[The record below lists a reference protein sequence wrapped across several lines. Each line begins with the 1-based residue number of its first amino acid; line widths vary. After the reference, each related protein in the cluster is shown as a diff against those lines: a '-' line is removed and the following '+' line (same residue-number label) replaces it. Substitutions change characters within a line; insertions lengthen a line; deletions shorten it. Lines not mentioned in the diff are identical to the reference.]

1 MRTRRQSAIGGPTPA
16 NIDVE
21 GGGEEEYTPPSGV
34 RAKREVCPYGCQ
46 RLVAPRTIEIHRTQ
60 GCRGLHEEPF
70 GEADRRRNYLC
81 GVCCME
87 FHTRRGFM
95 DHMND
100 EHDVAARIHVLDFPN
115 REMFERFFH
124 WLEVQGGANFRT
136 RSGAKRQ
143 LTGKRAMMF
152 RCNRTGYVESQSAA
166 ERRNR
171 EKLGPVRCGYSCT
184 AYVQVT
190 FHEEGHCTATFCGDH
205 YGHDA
210 RLRVP
215 LGVKHLI
222 GRYVFDQD
230 MNFGDIV
237 RLLHYKFAPL
247 CTENVLAQ
255 RIRMIDNDEIRTI
268 VLALKRQIENGT
280 PLPEAEDIWDE
291 ELLDKA
297 QIDRP
302 WITQRNLRPGD
313 KTTEELAR
321 ELDWPVPSV
330 FVAKQKSADGEYRPV
345 VHMLLGKEQ
354 RGDGED
360 AEDDEDSDHRIVS
373 VEKSPSFQNPV
384 DYHLIPVGET
394 VEYETINVE
403 EVEGGALR
411 RGRPRGAT
419 QRATISP
426 HRSNLTRILLSEANY
441 IKTLV
446 AANVTFQNDQELMR
460 WIHKLREVRKELN
473 DSSKR
478 EGHTMQTP
486 ADAYFD
492 HLVHEDILR
501 DERKRPYDTAF
512 TPINGNTDL
521 GIVSDDEELIT
532 QTTQGHIHYRP
543 ELWN

>member
-171 EKLGPVRCGYSCT
+171 EKLGPVRCGFSCT

-190 FHEEGHCTATFCGDH
+190 FHEEGGLLKATTNFGHGTATFGGITMDTMLV
-205 YGHDA
+205 YGCHF
-210 RLRVP
+210 
-215 LGVKHLI
+215 GVKHLI
-222 GRYVFDQD
+222 GRQIRAIVDGERVSTADLQRRERGD
-230 MNFGDIV
+230 VAGSGKHFGM
-237 RLLHYKFAPL
+237 R
-247 CTENVLAQ
+247 
-255 RIRMIDNDEIRTI
+255 
-268 VLALKRQIENGT
+268 
-280 PLPEAEDIWDE
+280 

-302 WITQRNLRPGD
+302 GSRKGISRPGD

-321 ELDWPVPSV
+321 
-330 FVAKQKSADGEYRPV
+330 
-345 VHMLLGKEQ
+345 
-354 RGDGED
+354 
-360 AEDDEDSDHRIVS
+360 
-373 VEKSPSFQNPV
+373 N
-384 DYHLIPVGET
+384 
-394 VEYETINVE
+394 
-403 EVEGGALR
+403 
-411 RGRPRGAT
+411 
-419 QRATISP
+419 
-426 HRSNLTRILLSEANY
+426 
-441 IKTLV
+441 
-446 AANVTFQNDQELMR
+446 
-460 WIHKLREVRKELN
+460 
-473 DSSKR
+473 
-478 EGHTMQTP
+478 
-486 ADAYFD
+486 
-492 HLVHEDILR
+492 
-501 DERKRPYDTAF
+501 
-512 TPINGNTDL
+512 
-521 GIVSDDEELIT
+521 
-532 QTTQGHIHYRP
+532 
-543 ELWN
+543 